1 MISSILDI
9 RIYSAMTVFK
19 STCISIQ
26 VIHLKA
32 LDSISW
38 KWKVEQASLTGRAC
52 CQSLEVCKSLSRSI
66 HYFLCHIL
74 DLLLLSVHCPNNI
87 VAQEAGVQEGLQ
99 YSENKSFTSRRAHTR
114 SPPGPQ
120 NKWVQLISL
129 FASPSSKL
137 NMEWK
142 WGQQWGNLGI
152 LTSLACKLE
161 SGNYFGNLKNGNGLE
176 DSDKDLVLRK
186 RSFTLL
192 LKENKSTNI
201 QKKAMVALL
210 WAEWHLCL
218 PVPCDQIHSPHRV
231 IVSAAGQQYSMH
243 KR

>member
-1 MISSILDI
+1 MHNSKISVSYKKVLHWIMISSILDI

-74 DLLLLSVHCPNNI
+74 DLLLLSVHCPINI

-114 SPPGPQ
+114 SPLGLRT
-120 NKWVQLISL
+120 NECSS
-129 FASPSSKL
+129 SPSL
-137 NMEWK
+137 
-142 WGQQWGNLGI
+142 
-152 LTSLACKLE
+152 
-161 SGNYFGNLKNGNGLE
+161 
-176 DSDKDLVLRK
+176 
-186 RSFTLL
+186 
-192 LKENKSTNI
+192 
-201 QKKAMVALL
+201 
-210 WAEWHLCL
+210 HH
-218 PVPCDQIHSPHRV
+218 P
-231 IVSAAGQQYSMH
+231 AAN
-243 KR
+243 